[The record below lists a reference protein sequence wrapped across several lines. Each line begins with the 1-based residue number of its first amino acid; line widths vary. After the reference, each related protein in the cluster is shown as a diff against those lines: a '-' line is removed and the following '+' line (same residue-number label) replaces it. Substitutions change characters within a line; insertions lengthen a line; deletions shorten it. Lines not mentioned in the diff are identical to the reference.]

1 MIDCCGSSAPGVC
14 RECGKTPTI
23 AAHIVPKAFARTIR
37 GDNPH
42 NIHVKVSENITRP
55 TTQLGAYDSNILCAS
70 CDGRLGLY
78 DEYAI
83 QFIRNYANIVQNVG
97 DNFFISD
104 DVNCEL
110 FSKFILSLLWRASI
124 SNHRD
129 FSHIKIGKYEK
140 EIQDILFD
148 RTPLCDLEAFD
159 LMLMRFKSEKLDVEG
174 MYSVPERG
182 RFEGLNM
189 WGFIIGGFRIMAKLD
204 NKRLPK
210 LFRPLSI
217 NKSLVMRGFIG
228 KFEDSIEFRH
238 IVNFSRSPIIR
249 SRNM

>member
-1 MIDCCGSSAPGVC
+1 MIDRCGSSAPGVC

-37 GDNPH
+37 GDTPH
-42 NIHVKVSENITRP
+42 NIHIKVSENITRL

-83 QFIRNYANIVQNVG
+83 KFIREYKIIARNSGADFFTLDNI
-97 DNFFISD
+97 DCDI
-104 DVNCEL
+104 

-148 RTPLCDLEAFD
+148 RTPLRDLEAFD
-159 LMLMRFKSEKLDVEG
+159 LMMMRFKSEKLDVEG

-182 RFEGLNM
+182 RFEGLNI

-204 NKRLPK
+204 NKRLPE

-217 NKSLVMRGFIG
+217 NKSLVMCGFIG

-238 IVNFSRSPIIR
+238 IVKFSHSPIIR